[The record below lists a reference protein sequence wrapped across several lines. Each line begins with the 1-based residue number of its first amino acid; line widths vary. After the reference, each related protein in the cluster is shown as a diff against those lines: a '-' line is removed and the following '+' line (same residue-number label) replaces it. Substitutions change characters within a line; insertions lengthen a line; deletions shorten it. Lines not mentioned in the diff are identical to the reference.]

1 MKTIIYQPN
10 NLERNSYVINPKFYE
25 FSKDF
30 NFSIYASK
38 IYRPKKDKVEAL
50 AKCIDELKVYNNEI
64 ETINDVINIIKK
76 LEIKINS
83 NINHGTSFVPINLFL
98 RYEINELNK
107 NKINDVIATK
117 YLQNKIYRKVNN
129 QALISYKGKIKTV
142 IMEEGITSIGKLF
155 FRYQN
160 SLEYIQIPSTCQTIA
175 SGSFEECSSLNEW

>member
-1 MKTIIYQPN
+1 MKTVIYQPN

-25 FSKDF
+25 FSKYF
-30 NFSIYASK
+30 NFSIYACK
-38 IYRPKKDKVEAL
+38 VHRPETKGKVEAL

-83 NINHGTSFVPINLFL
+83 NINHGTGFVPNNLFL

-129 QALISYKGKIKTV
+129 QALISFDNNLYSVPKHLINKEVKV
-142 IMEEGITSIGKLF
+142 IIEDNKMTID
-155 FRYQN
+155 
-160 SLEYIQIPSTCQTIA
+160 YI
-175 SGSFEECSSLNEW
+175 W